1 MDNNRRNRNRILP
14 PVIVLALFLILWQA
28 AVRIFDIDAYVLP
41 SPASIVKQGFDDWSS
56 LLHHMKATLG
66 ITLLGFG
73 IGAVLGF
80 LLAALLH
87 VIPGAKSG
95 FYPILV
101 LTQNVPL
108 MALGPLL
115 VIWFGFGLLPR
126 VVLITLVTFF
136 PVVVAMLTGLTQCDP
151 KLMNYM
157 RMIGAKRGHLF
168 WRLELPSSVPHLF
181 SGLKI
186 AASYS
191 VISAIYAESIGSNKG
206 LGYYILLKQ
215 RGFETAKVFAAVA
228 VIVLMSLILFG
239 TITLLERLF
248 VRGESSRTAAASRR
262 RRKKGEEAS

>member
-1 MDNNRRNRNRILP
+1 MDNKQNRKFLP
-14 PVIVLALFLILWQA
+14 PVIVLALFLLIWQA

-41 SPASIVKQGFDDWSS
+41 SPASIVKQGLNDWSS
-56 LLHHMKATLG
+56 LLQHMKATLG

-87 VIPGAKSG
+87 IIPGAKAG
-95 FYPILV
+95 FYPLLV

-115 VIWFGFGLLPR
+115 VIWFGFGMMPR

-157 RMIGAKRGHLF
+157 RMIGAKRAQLF

-228 VIVLMSLILFG
+228 VIVMLSLILFG
-239 TITLLERLF
+239 AITLLERMF
-248 VRGESSRTAAASRR
+248 VRGRVPSTSSRL